1 MDNQQ
6 LTVADIAS
14 IKSLIEAACGRGTFK
29 AAELTTVGALYDK
42 IDAFLNQAATAPAEQ
57 GDQNA

>member
-14 IKSLIEAACGRGTFK
+14 IKNLIEAACSRGTFK

-42 IDAFLNQAATAPAEQ
+42 INVFLTQATATAEQ

>member
-1 MDNQQ
+1 MEPQQ

-14 IKSLIEAACGRGTFK
+14 IKSLIEAACGRGTFR
-29 AAELTTVGALYDK
+29 ASELSTVGALYDK
-42 IDAFLNQAATAPAEQ
+42 LDAFLNQAAAAATQ